1 MGSPDEEFLAFTQ
14 QYRGII
20 VSAIRRVC
28 GAASH
33 SLLPDVEQEVYL
45 ALWQRWSDGKRI
57 DYPVS
62 YLYKVALRTALAVMR
77 TYSAPDM
84 EVSTT
89 QTCPPRAQSFAIE
102 ELSSSERACLLAEL
116 LDQSPPEQ
124 ARAVRAYLAGF
135 SHTETATLY
144 GWSAAVARHRIYR
157 GIQALKALMMQES
170 V

>member
-1 MGSPDEEFLAFTQ
+1 MGSPHEEFLALTQ

-28 GAASH
+28 GAASD

-45 ALWQRWSDGKRI
+45 ALWQRWNADNHI

-77 TYSAPDM
+77 TYSPPDI
-84 EVSTT
+84 EVSTV
-89 QTCPPRAQSFAIE
+89 QVDPSAEPGLAVEQ
-102 ELSSSERACLLAEL
+102 LSSVERACLLAQL
-116 LDQSPPEQ
+116 LGQLPYEQ

-135 SHTETATLY
+135 SHTEAASLY
-144 GWSAAVARHRIYR
+144 GWSEAVARHRIYR
-157 GIQALKALMMQES
+157 GIQALKALMIQES

>member
-1 MGSPDEEFLAFTQ
+1 MGSPHEEFLAFTRE
-14 QYRGII
+14 YRGII

-33 SLLPDVEQEVYL
+33 GLLPDVEQEVYL
-45 ALWQRWSDGKRI
+45 VLWQRWQDGKSI

-62 YLYKVALRTALAVMR
+62 YLYKVALRVALAAMR
-77 TYSAPDM
+77 TSRSSDM
-84 EVSTT
+84 EVHTA
-89 QTCPPRAQSFAIE
+89 QRRPPPMQGVAVE
-102 ELSSSERACLLAEL
+102 DLSSAERACLLAEL
-116 LDQSPPEQ
+116 LDHLPPEQ

-135 SHTETATLY
+135 THTEIATLY

-157 GIQALKALMMQES
+157 GVQALKNLVMQAE